1 MSLLEIGVLS
11 AVGVILLSLII
22 FLKVY
27 FHRIVQKE
35 LRSFQISLI
44 FFIVVS
50 CFLFITNV
58 YYQSYFKMKIN
69 QFDSTEIIQIIWWIS
84 LFFLLKNG
92 SSYFIWFKTFEKNN
106 VLVPKIFKDLIS
118 LLYLILT
125 LAGIIHFVFAH
136 SVLSLF
142 TASGFLAIVLG
153 YSAQSVL
160 ADVFSGI
167 ALNLFKQFKVGDFV
181 KILGIYGAEF
191 IGKVTQINTRFVEI
205 VTINGDSL
213 TIPNSLVAKQPV
225 FNLSEPEPYIEYNFD
240 ITASNIISPSIIKDL
255 LVKSAEEAAT
265 VLEKPSPY
273 AFLISM
279 KGSEYTYQLHVT
291 TMEVNEQKVLN
302 EVLSIFWYKCRR
314 KNLKISNN
322 EFAEVIDFSKD
333 DMKQVL
339 KKVDIFSILNHDEL
353 NMLVEK
359 SICSSFGP
367 PERILKFGQQNRSM
381 FVILKGG
388 VDIYIVNPELL
399 FESKIASLEEATY
412 FGEMSL
418 LTGAPCSASIYA
430 NQESLIIE
438 ISQQI
443 MKDLFTARPELM
455 EQISQVIVQRELMN
469 KELTEKEKMEL
480 NMKKEM
486 VTPLLNLI
494 RTIFS

>member
-1 MSLLEIGVLS
+1 
-11 AVGVILLSLII
+11 
-22 FLKVY
+22 
-27 FHRIVQKE
+27 
-35 LRSFQISLI
+35 
-44 FFIVVS
+44 
-50 CFLFITNV
+50 
-58 YYQSYFKMKIN
+58 
-69 QFDSTEIIQIIWWIS
+69 
-84 LFFLLKNG
+84 
-92 SSYFIWFKTFEKNN
+92 
-106 VLVPKIFKDLIS
+106 
-118 LLYLILT
+118 

-443 MKDLFTARPELM
+443 HEFRTF
-455 EQISQVIVQRELMN
+455 
-469 KELTEKEKMEL
+469 
-480 NMKKEM
+480 KK
-486 VTPLLNLI
+486 LG
-494 RTIFS
+494 